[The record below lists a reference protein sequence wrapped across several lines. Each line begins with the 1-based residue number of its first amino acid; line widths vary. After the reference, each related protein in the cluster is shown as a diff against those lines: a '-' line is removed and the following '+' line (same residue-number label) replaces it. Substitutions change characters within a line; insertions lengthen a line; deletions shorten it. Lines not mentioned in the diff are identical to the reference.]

1 MKREDGLNDGLDEKR
16 GMKIPTRK
24 DSEKQCQAKLKQQK
38 DKRQDRSAVLLTECK
53 QSCQSQE
60 RNQMKKKT

>member
-24 DSEKQCQAKLKQQK
+24 DRAKSNAKPSSKNRKTRGKTEVQC
-38 DKRQDRSAVLLTECK
+38 
-53 QSCQSQE
+53 
-60 RNQMKKKT
+60 